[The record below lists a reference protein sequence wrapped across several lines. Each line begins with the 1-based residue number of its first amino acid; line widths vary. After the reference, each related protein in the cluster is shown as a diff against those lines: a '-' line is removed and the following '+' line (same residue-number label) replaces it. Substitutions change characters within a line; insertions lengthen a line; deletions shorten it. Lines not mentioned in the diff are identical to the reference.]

1 MKNNLR
7 IIILGL
13 VFSIIGFSLYKNF
26 QKREGVNIPVICNK
40 ISEKQALEIV
50 KDFPEVKDFL
60 KLNFPEGN
68 KPFVDIDHKTKSGS
82 LVVHVYEVAKD
93 DPDAITTH
101 TATMNWYT
109 LDSCTGKVRCSFS
122 IYENGKFIRTSE
134 ESEANCE

>member
-1 MKNNLR
+1 MKLNLK

-13 VFSIIGFSLYKNF
+13 IFSIICFSIYNKV
-26 QKREGVNIPVICNK
+26 QERKVANIPEVCNK

-50 KDFPEVKDFL
+50 RGLPEVKDFL

-82 LVVHVYEVAKD
+82 LVVHVYEIVKENANNS
-93 DPDAITTH
+93 H

-109 LDSCTGKVRCSFS
+109 LDSCTGKIKCSFS
-122 IYENGKFIRTSE
+122 IYKDGKYIRASE
-134 ESEANCE
+134 ESEATCE

>member
-1 MKNNLR
+1 MKNNFK

-13 VFSIIGFSLYKNF
+13 IFLIICFYLYRNF
-26 QKREGVNIPVICNK
+26 QKREVVIAPAICNK

-50 KDFPEVKDFL
+50 KDLPEVKDFL

-82 LVVHVYEVAKD
+82 LVVHVYEVARD
-93 DPDAITTH
+93 DPDATTTH

-122 IYENGKFIRTSE
+122 IYENSKFIRTSE